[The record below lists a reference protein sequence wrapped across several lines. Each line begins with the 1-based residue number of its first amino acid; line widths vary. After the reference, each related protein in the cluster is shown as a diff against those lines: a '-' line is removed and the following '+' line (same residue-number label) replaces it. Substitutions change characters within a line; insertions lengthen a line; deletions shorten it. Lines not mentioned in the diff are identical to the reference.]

1 MAEDSSVEFSIVI
14 PCRNEQETIA
24 ATIQEAEVTIQK
36 LGVVAE
42 IIVADNASD
51 DDSREIASEAGAR
64 IIQVSEL
71 GYGSALKAGIAAA
84 RGTFVILGDADG
96 SYDFG
101 ECGRLLEVLRRGNSL
116 VLGCRL
122 PGGGG
127 SIEAGAMPW
136 SHRYIGNPL
145 LTLLSRILF
154 RVPVHDVYCGL
165 RGFIKNDYAQLNLE
179 QTGMSFAVEMIV
191 KFTLAGM
198 PIGEIPIRLRT
209 DGRTQTK
216 SHLRTLR
223 DGWGTLSLLM
233 NTWFKLHRGALV
245 LRSGG

>member
-1 MAEDSSVEFSIVI
+1 MGINSRSCWLRNYFSIVI

-96 SYDFG
+96 SYDFVREFHG
-101 ECGRLLEVLRRGNSL
+101 D
-116 VLGCRL
+116 
-122 PGGGG
+122 
-127 SIEAGAMPW
+127 SIADF
-136 SHRYIGNPL
+136 YIAY
-145 LTLLSRILF
+145 IF
-154 RVPVHDVYCGL
+154 
-165 RGFIKNDYAQLNLE
+165 F
-179 QTGMSFAVEMIV
+179 
-191 KFTLAGM
+191 
-198 PIGEIPIRLRT
+198 
-209 DGRTQTK
+209 
-216 SHLRTLR
+216 
-223 DGWGTLSLLM
+223 
-233 NTWFKLHRGALV
+233 
-245 LRSGG
+245 